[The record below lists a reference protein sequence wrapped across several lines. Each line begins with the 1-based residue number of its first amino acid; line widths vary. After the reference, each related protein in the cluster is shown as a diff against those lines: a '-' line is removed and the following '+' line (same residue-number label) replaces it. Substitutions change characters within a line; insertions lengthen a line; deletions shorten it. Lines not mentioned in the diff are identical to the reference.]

1 MWPRPTLGTSPLSA
15 GPQPGVVWRTLRGV
29 EASGA
34 VSDEVLWQRSVAGDG
49 DAFGV
54 LFDRHRD
61 RVFRHACRL
70 SGTWSAAED
79 IVAAT
84 FLELWR
90 RRADVRL
97 VNGSV
102 LPWMLVTAT
111 NISRNVARGTRRYR
125 DFLDRLPREQHSPDV
140 ADIAESGAL
149 GVDPRLRAALHALR
163 RTDLELF
170 ALVVLEDY
178 SLTDAAQVLG
188 LSQSAAKARLH
199 RTRSRLREQ
208 LGDQPPSDDHLN
220 AGGIR

>member
-1 MWPRPTLGTSPLSA
+1 M
-15 GPQPGVVWRTLRGV
+15 
-29 EASGA
+29 EASDW
-34 VSDEVLWQRSVAGDG
+34 VSDEVLWERSVAGDG
-49 DAFGV
+49 EAFGG

-61 RVFRHACRL
+61 RLFRHACHL
-70 SGTWSAAED
+70 NGTWSTAED
-79 IVAAT
+79 AVAAT

-97 VNGSV
+97 VNSSV
-102 LPWMLVTAT
+102 LPWLLVTAT
-111 NISRNVARGTRRYR
+111 NLGRNAARGTRRYR
-125 DFLDRLPREQHSPDV
+125 DFLNRLPREQHSPDV

-149 GVDPRLRAALHALR
+149 GVDPRLRAALHTLR
-163 RTDLELF
+163 HTDLELF

-208 LGDQPPSDDHLN
+208 LGDQPPSDEHLN
-220 AGGIR
+220 VGGTR